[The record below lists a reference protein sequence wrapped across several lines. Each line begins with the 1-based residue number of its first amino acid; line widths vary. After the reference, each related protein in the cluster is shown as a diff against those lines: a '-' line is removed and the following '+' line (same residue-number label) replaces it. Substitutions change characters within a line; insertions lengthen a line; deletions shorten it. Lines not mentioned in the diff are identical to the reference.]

1 MSTIDHASAIEPENL
16 AVQPAS
22 RRVDRR
28 SVRRFRIRDRML
40 ARVRA
45 RALDRA
51 LASGIPADT
60 NPALWLR
67 ARTLTRPRMASEL
80 GRQLC
85 RIVQEAHEPRRMPGM
100 RVMGAAREG
109 VLAAEDDLRV
119 LASRLQSGE
128 PIAAHRIAKVHLL
141 LSDGTGPL
149 FHSGSD
155 RNLSEAI
162 REATWSLGEEQ
173 K

>member
-1 MSTIDHASAIEPENL
+1 MSTIEHTGAIEPDNL
-16 AVQPAS
+16 AVQPTP
-22 RRVDRR
+22 RTVDQR
-28 SVRRFRIRDRML
+28 SVTRYRVRDRVL

-51 LASGIPADT
+51 LASGIPTDT
-60 NPALWLR
+60 TPALWLR
-67 ARTLTRPRMASEL
+67 ARALTRPWVAREL
-80 GRQLC
+80 GQQLC

-100 RVMGAAREG
+100 RVTPARER

-128 PIAAHRIAKVHLL
+128 PIAAHGIAKVHLL

-149 FHSGSD
+149 FHRDSD

-162 REATWSLGEEQ
+162 REATSALN
-173 K
+173 

>member
-1 MSTIDHASAIEPENL
+1 MSTIEHTGAIEPDNL
-16 AVQPAS
+16 AVQPTP

-28 SVRRFRIRDRML
+28 SVRRYRIRDRVL

-51 LASGIPADT
+51 LASGIPTDT
-60 NPALWLR
+60 TTALWLR
-67 ARTLTRPRMASEL
+67 ARALTRPWVAREL
-80 GRQLC
+80 GQQLC

-100 RVMGAAREG
+100 RVTPARER

-119 LASRLQSGE
+119 LARRLQSGE
-128 PIAAHRIAKVHLL
+128 VVAPHGIAKVRLL

-149 FHSGSD
+149 FYRGSAM
-155 RNLSEAI
+155 NLSDVI
-162 REATWSLGEEQ
+162 REATSALS
-173 K
+173 

>member
-1 MSTIDHASAIEPENL
+1 MSTIEHAGAIEPDNL
-16 AVQPAS
+16 GIQPTP

-28 SVRRFRIRDRML
+28 SVRRYRIRDRVL

-51 LASGIPADT
+51 VAEGIATDT
-60 NPALWLR
+60 SPALLLH
-67 ARTLTRPRMASEL
+67 ARTLTHPSVAREL
-80 GRQLC
+80 GQQLC
-85 RIVQEAHEPRRMPGM
+85 RIVQEAHEPRHMPGM
-100 RVMGAAREG
+100 RVMGAARER

-119 LASRLQSGE
+119 LASRLQSGK
-128 PIAAHRIAKVHLL
+128 PIAAQGIAKVHLL

-149 FHSGSD
+149 FHRGSD

-162 REATWSLGEEQ
+162 REATSALS
-173 K
+173 

>member
-1 MSTIDHASAIEPENL
+1 MSTIEHTGAIEPDNH
-16 AVQPAS
+16 AVQPTP
-22 RRVDRR
+22 RTVDQR
-28 SVRRFRIRDRML
+28 SVTRYRVRDRVL

-51 LASGIPADT
+51 LASGIPTDT
-60 NPALWLR
+60 TPALWLR
-67 ARTLTRPRMASEL
+67 ARALTRPWVAREL
-80 GRQLC
+80 GQQLC
-85 RIVQEAHEPRRMPGM
+85 RIVLEAHEPRRMPGM
-100 RVMGAAREG
+100 RVMGAARER

-128 PIAAHRIAKVHLL
+128 PIAAHGIAKVHLL

-149 FHSGSD
+149 FHRDSD

-162 REATWSLGEEQ
+162 REATSALN
-173 K
+173 

>member
-1 MSTIDHASAIEPENL
+1 MSTIERSGAIESDDL
-16 AVQPAS
+16 AVQPTT
-22 RRVDRR
+22 RRVDRW
-28 SVRRFRIRDRML
+28 SVRRYRVRDRVL

-51 LASGIPADT
+51 LASGVPADT
-60 NPALWLR
+60 SPALWQR
-67 ARTLTRPRMASEL
+67 ARALSRSSVAREL
-80 GRQLC
+80 GQQLC

-100 RVMGAAREG
+100 RVMGAARER

-128 PIAAHRIAKVHLL
+128 PIAAHGIAKVHLL

-149 FHSGSD
+149 FHRDSD

-162 REATWSLGEEQ
+162 REATSALN
-173 K
+173 